1 MTTLAELNSGS
12 KVAFVMALADV
23 FEQSPW
29 VAEAVATQRPFASL
43 NALYDALAK
52 ALRAADP
59 AKQRALIQAHPDLA
73 GKAAKA
79 GTLTADSTAEQA
91 AAGLDRLSDADYAT
105 FHRLNDSYRVKFG
118 IPFIVCVRRHSK
130 DSILR
135 EFERRIA
142 NDPAQETETALAEI
156 LRIAAL
162 RLDQKVEAD
171 DKLPLAGRIS
181 THVLDTSIG
190 KPAAGVAVEL
200 FEVAGDGTARF
211 IARAVTNAD
220 GRTDAPLIAGR
231 PVPIGSYELR
241 FDVGAYFGVVGFLG
255 IVPIRFNVAE
265 AEGHY
270 HVPLLASPGGYTTY
284 RGS

>member
-12 KVAFVMALADV
+12 KVSFVMALADV

-29 VAEAVATQRPFASL
+29 VAEAVASQRPFASL
-43 NALYDALAK
+43 GALYDALAK

-79 GTLTADSTAEQA
+79 GTLTAESTAEQA
-91 AAGLDRLSDADYAT
+91 AAGLDRLSDADYAA
-105 FHRLNDSYRVKFG
+105 FHRLNDAYRVKFG
-118 IPFIVCVRRHSK
+118 IPFIVCVRRHTK

-142 NDPAQETETALAEI
+142 NDPLQETETALGEI

-181 THVLDTSIG
+181 THVLDTSVG

-200 FEVAGDGTARF
+200 YEVAADGSARF
-211 IARAVTNAD
+211 VTRAVTNAD

-241 FDVGAYFGVVGFLG
+241 FDVGGYFGPAGFLG
-255 IVPIRFNVAE
+255 IVPIRFNVAD

>member
-12 KVAFVMALADV
+12 KVAFVMALGDV

-29 VAEAVATQRPFASL
+29 VAEAVASQRPFASL
-43 NALYDALAK
+43 NALYEALAK
-52 ALRAADP
+52 ALRGAEP
-59 AKQRALIQAHPDLA
+59 AKQKELIQAHPDLA

-91 AAGLDRLSDADYAT
+91 AAGLDRLSDAEYAA

-118 IPFIVCVRRHSK
+118 MPFIVCVRRHTK

-135 EFERRIA
+135 EFERRVG
-142 NDPAQETETALAEI
+142 NDPAQETQTALTEI

-162 RLDQKVEAD
+162 RLDQKVTAD
-171 DKLPLAGRIS
+171 DKLPLAGRIT
-181 THVLDTSIG
+181 THVLDTSSG
-190 KPAAGVAVEL
+190 KPAAGIPVEL
-200 FEVAGDGTARF
+200 FEVAADGTARF

-220 GRTDAPLIAGR
+220 GRTDAPLIGGR

-241 FDVGAYFGVVGFLG
+241 FDVGAYFGPDAFLG
-255 IVPIRFNVAE
+255 LVPIRFKVAE
-265 AEGHY
+265 AESHY
-270 HVPLLASPGGYTTY
+270 HVPLLASPWGYTTY